1 MTMTTIKVD
10 SDLRDSLNAAA
21 RTRGLTTGALVQE
34 LFDLWRRDQ
43 RFAALRAAM
52 ARTSPDQMSAY
63 LAEVDT
69 WDGAEDPLRDEP
81 PFGGPP
87 ALGA

>member
-34 LFDLWRRDQ
+34 LFDHWRRDQ
-43 RFAALRAAM
+43 RFAALREAM
-52 ARTSPDQMSAY
+52 ARTSPDQMSGY
-63 LAEVDT
+63 LAEVDA
-69 WDGAEDPLRDEP
+69 WDGADDPLRDEK
-81 PFGGPP
+81 PFGGPSSHD
-87 ALGA
+87 A